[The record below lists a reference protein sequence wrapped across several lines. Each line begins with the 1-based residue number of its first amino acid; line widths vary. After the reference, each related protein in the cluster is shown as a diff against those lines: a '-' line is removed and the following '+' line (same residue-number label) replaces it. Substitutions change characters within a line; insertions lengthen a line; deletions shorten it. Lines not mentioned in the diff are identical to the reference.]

1 MNKNKITVCV
11 SWPQS
16 IENLVD
22 IESKL
27 KIEHRVIKACLDA
40 FDNDDDDVDIKF
52 LNTHEP
58 HCRCDVRYDD
68 KNKRKLIMTS
78 FCTNMGYISEADYLI
93 IFDGPIYDNTVE
105 TETARSFG
113 VNICTFSAVLYAR
126 EIVEAIQKKW
136 EEERTSV
143 KEDACCCAGR

>member
-22 IESKL
+22 AEVEL
-27 KIEHRVIKACLDA
+27 KIQHRVINACLHT
-40 FDNDDDDVDIKF
+40 FDDDDVDIKF

-68 KNKRKLIMTS
+68 KNKRKPIVTS

-113 VNICTFSAVLYAR
+113 VNICAFSAVLYAR

-136 EEERTSV
+136 EERSV
-143 KEDACCCAGR
+143 SKEDACCCAGK

>member
-16 IENLVD
+16 IENIVD
-22 IESKL
+22 AEVEL
-27 KIEHRVIKACLDA
+27 KIQHRVINACLNE
-40 FDNDDDDVDIKF
+40 FDGDVDIKF

-58 HCRCDVRYDD
+58 DHRCDVRYDN
-68 KNKRKLIMTS
+68 KIKRKPSMTS

-93 IFDGPIYDNTVE
+93 IFDGPIYDNTIE

-113 VNICTFSAVLYAR
+113 VNISTFSAVLYAR
-126 EIVEAIQKKW
+126 EIVEAIQKSW
-136 EEERTSV
+136 ENKQDSAKEEDRP
-143 KEDACCCAGR
+143 CCCAGK